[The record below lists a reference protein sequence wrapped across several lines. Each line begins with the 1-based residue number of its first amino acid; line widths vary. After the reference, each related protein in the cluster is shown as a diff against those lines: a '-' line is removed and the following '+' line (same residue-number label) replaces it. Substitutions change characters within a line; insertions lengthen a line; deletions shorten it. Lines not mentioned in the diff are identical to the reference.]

1 MSIAALAAPR
11 EIRSVSKVMAM
22 IAAVPSSAVKPIAG
36 WNRNSATRNSGIH
49 GISRNAVG
57 PMLDMKPRT

>member
-11 EIRSVSKVMAM
+11 EIRSVSIVMAM
-22 IAAVPSSAVKPIAG
+22 IAAVPSSATKPIKG
-36 WNRNSATRNSGIH
+36 WNRNSPIRKTGIH

-57 PMLDMKPRT
+57 PMPDMKVRT